1 MDLHDP
7 ETKLNETEISLFTPF
22 RPMLGQRVV
31 IDEVEKLM
39 NNVDFIVE
47 TKIDGERMQ
56 MHKNDEEFRYFSR
69 NSNDYSENFGTSR
82 YRGTLTPFICN
93 LFKPEVK
100 TCILDGEMVG
110 YDPELQDFALK
121 GEIILM

>member
-1 MDLHDP
+1 
-7 ETKLNETEISLFTPF
+7 
-22 RPMLGQRVV
+22 MLGQRVV

-39 NNVDFIVE
+39 HNTDFIIE

-56 MHKNDEEFRYFSR
+56 MHKRGEEFRFFSR
-69 NSNDYSENFGTSR
+69 NSNDYSENFGVSK
-82 YRGTLTPFICN
+82 YRGTFTPFICH
-93 LFKPEVK
+93 LFKENVD

-121 GEIILM
+121 GGFFVTCPSFVEEVFFQ

>member
-1 MDLHDP
+1 
-7 ETKLNETEISLFTPF
+7 
-22 RPMLGQRVV
+22 MLGQRVV
-31 IDEVEKLM
+31 IEEVEKFM
-39 NNVDFIVE
+39 NNKDFIIE

-56 MHKNDEEFRYFSR
+56 MHKNGEEFRYYSR
-69 NSNDYSENFGTSR
+69 NSNDYSENFGTSK

-93 LFKPEVK
+93 LFNDDVT

-121 GEIILM
+121 GALKISLILE